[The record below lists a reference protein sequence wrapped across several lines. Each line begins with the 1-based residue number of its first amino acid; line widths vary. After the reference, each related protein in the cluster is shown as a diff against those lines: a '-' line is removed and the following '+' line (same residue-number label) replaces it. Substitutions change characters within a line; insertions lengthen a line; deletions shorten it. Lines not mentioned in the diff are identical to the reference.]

1 MDDNVIVGGKPSK
14 KIDKR
19 VWWTVGIVAAFLY
32 IGFLF
37 WLLFYSVYVANLSF
51 VIPLRAWYQNAYWQ
65 AEGVL
70 WQKHRTYPPFNP
82 IYAIQPISSD
92 AKTNTYLYQFFGTF
106 SSVDWRT
113 RTLFMKG
120 YDNNIYSFIIPIAM
134 IDNMDADTIGI
145 DTPAAAKN
153 ITEIQW
159 NDAREF
165 QQMMIGYSKNKLAP
179 LNQDAGYFFIKRY
192 E

>member
-1 MDDNVIVGGKPSK
+1 
-14 KIDKR
+14 
-19 VWWTVGIVAAFLY
+19 
-32 IGFLF
+32 
-37 WLLFYSVYVANLSF
+37 
-51 VIPLRAWYQNAYWQ
+51 
-65 AEGVL
+65 
-70 WQKHRTYPPFNP
+70 
-82 IYAIQPISSD
+82 
-92 AKTNTYLYQFFGTF
+92 
-106 SSVDWRT
+106 
-113 RTLFMKG
+113 MKG